1 MGSSFAI
8 MMLLALWC
16 SACHPLITTTK
27 PLINTPRTVSHLFKD
42 LVVDHEDDLRADI
55 VSIQKK
61 EGLESFLDKDERLCI
76 IKVYA
81 PFCKACKAFGRS
93 FLKLALEEGDG
104 LNSLRQVQR
113 EGQARFGQL
122 EYSANA
128 KLCKEL
134 KVKRMP
140 LVLIY
145 RGRQTGLDPVSTI
158 ECKGHGAVEVIKKEM
173 EQITARENA

>member
-1 MGSSFAI
+1 
-8 MMLLALWC
+8 
-16 SACHPLITTTK
+16 
-27 PLINTPRTVSHLFKD
+27 

-113 EGQARFGQL
+113 EGRARFGQL

-128 KLCKEL
+128 KT
-134 KVKRMP
+134 V
-140 LVLIY
+140 
-145 RGRQTGLDPVSTI
+145 GRQNGLDPVSTI